1 MFRGPAGL
9 WPFVPFGQS
18 PAVLVDDSRGMKILG
33 VTAEKGGSGKS
44 TLALSLSAVAAAGG
58 KRVLVVDAD
67 PQQNSSL
74 VLSGGALPTDSAGL
88 AGVLLG
94 GTADGA
100 VLPATVPGVSY
111 IPAGAGLADAA
122 GVLLGEIG
130 RERRLAVAL
139 SALVGRF
146 DLVLVDSP
154 PTRSILTVNAIVAAD
169 ELLIPV
175 SPGVWSLQGLGSLL
189 GTVDQVRQY
198 LNRPDL
204 RVRGMV
210 LSMVRRDKVSREVEA
225 QLRGEFGDLVCRT
238 TIPHSVKVEES
249 HGRFRPV
256 VTWSPKSAVSL
267 AFEEL
272 GKEVL

>member
-1 MFRGPAGL
+1 
-9 WPFVPFGQS
+9 
-18 PAVLVDDSRGMKILG
+18 
-33 VTAEKGGSGKS
+33 
-44 TLALSLSAVAAAGG
+44 
-58 KRVLVVDAD
+58 
-67 PQQNSSL
+67 
-74 VLSGGALPTDSAGL
+74 
-88 AGVLLG
+88 
-94 GTADGA
+94 
-100 VLPATVPGVSY
+100 
-111 IPAGAGLADAA
+111 
-122 GVLLGEIG
+122 
-130 RERRLAVAL
+130 VAL